1 MRVAFSGSHRTG
13 KTSLIEAL
21 AASLPGYRVVDEP
34 YALIEDDG
42 YEFSDPPTV
51 EDFERQLAQ
60 SVESIADAPA
70 NALLDRCPLDFVAY
84 LQAIDDD
91 ATPEL
96 DELRDSLALLDLV
109 VIVPIEEPDRI
120 AVPAHEDRRLRRR
133 MDQRLRALVLDDSHA
148 LDLTI
153 VEVTGSIDDRV
164 RQVRRAMQRG

>member
-13 KTSLIEAL
+13 KTSLIEAV

-34 YALIEDDG
+34 YALLEDDG

-133 MDQRLRALVLDDSHA
+133 MDERLRALVLDDSHA
-148 LDLTI
+148 LDLTT